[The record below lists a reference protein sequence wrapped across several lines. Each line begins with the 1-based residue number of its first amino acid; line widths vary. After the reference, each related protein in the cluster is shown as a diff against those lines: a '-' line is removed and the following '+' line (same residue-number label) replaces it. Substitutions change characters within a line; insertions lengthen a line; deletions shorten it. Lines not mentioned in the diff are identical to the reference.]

1 MNFGPPE
8 APAIL
13 AVGQA
18 GTARRSIRRVYSYE
32 LEYDLILGLFRNTL
46 RLNHIE
52 RDVVPEFVQP

>member
-1 MNFGPPE
+1 MNFGPPD

-32 LEYDLILGLFRNTL
+32 REFDRRTERRVNVL
-46 RLNHIE
+46 RLNHLE
-52 RDVVPEFVQP
+52 RDVFPEFVQ